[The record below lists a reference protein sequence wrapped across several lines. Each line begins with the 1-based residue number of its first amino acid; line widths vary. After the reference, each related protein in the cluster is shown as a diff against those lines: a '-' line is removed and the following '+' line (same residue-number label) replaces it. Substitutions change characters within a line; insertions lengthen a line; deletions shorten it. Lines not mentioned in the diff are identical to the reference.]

1 MSFIEGLYFKSFP
14 RLSSVNQYVP
24 WIELVFRAPIVS
36 LNIFL
41 YCPSTLGIFVSS
53 SILSYFSCRKS
64 ITIYILLLDLIRCFY
79 WSTLFPVHVFTVLF
93 FSRFIHP
100 RTIAFF
106 GVATVMVIVL
116 TFFFILILVSKMG
129 LWFGLWL

>member
-1 MSFIEGLYFKSFP
+1 LVYAIP
-14 RLSSVNQYVP
+14 RP
-24 WIELVFRAPIVS
+24 
-36 LNIFL
+36 
-41 YCPSTLGIFVSS
+41 
-53 SILSYFSCRKS
+53 
-64 ITIYILLLDLIRCFY
+64 CFY
-79 WSTLFPVHVFTVLF
+79 VLF